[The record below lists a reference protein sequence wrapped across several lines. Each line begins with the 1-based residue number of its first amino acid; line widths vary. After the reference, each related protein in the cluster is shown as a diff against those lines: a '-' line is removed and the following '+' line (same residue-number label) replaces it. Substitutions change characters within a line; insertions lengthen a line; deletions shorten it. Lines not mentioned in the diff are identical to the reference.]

1 MRVRP
6 LFVGNFPMH
15 PTPQQIARIVSGTVR
30 GDRVLFNGL
39 PGVHFDTKATHVSIH
54 CIEQYEDGCWV
65 HTFSAK
71 DDPIA
76 IRDFIN
82 EQLGN
87 RFVPNKSNGAHC
99 EPSGADIDA
108 AVMAVIAKQER
119 GRVDT
124 KNVVAIYDY
133 RDADETLLYQVR
145 RHETPKSSN
154 PLDNTKTFS
163 YRRPD
168 GRGGW
173 IAEAGER
180 RVPYRWHELLQHPD
194 AAIFVTEGEKD
205 ADRVAELNLCATT
218 VASGKWT
225 DDCVKACAG
234 RDVIILE
241 DNDDTGRKKSHE
253 VAARLHPVAKSVR
266 IRRFTDLPEGGDA
279 SDWLDAHPIGTCDA
293 FTHFCWAAPLW
304 TPHDHDPDGG
314 SDDAKDSHSE
324 DGEGAER
331 DTKSDSTEPPTIR
344 FTLTAFR
351 DIKLDLTANHYT
363 IKGILPRTGIVLLY
377 GPRKTYKT
385 FVAMDMAMYIARG
398 EGYRGRQV
406 QQRDVVYIGLE
417 GRDGLPARKEAL
429 AQYHGTD
436 DVPLHVMITPL
447 NLAKD
452 AGRLILDI
460 KN

>member
-124 KNVVAIYDY
+124 KNIVAIYDY

-163 YRRPD
+163 YRRQT
-168 GRGGW
+168 G
-173 IAEAGER
+173 
-180 RVPYRWHELLQHPD
+180 
-194 AAIFVTEGEKD
+194 AA
-205 ADRVAELNLCATT
+205 
-218 VASGKWT
+218 
-225 DDCVKACAG
+225 
-234 RDVIILE
+234 
-241 DNDDTGRKKSHE
+241 
-253 VAARLHPVAKSVR
+253 
-266 IRRFTDLPEGGDA
+266 
-279 SDWLDAHPIGTCDA
+279 
-293 FTHFCWAAPLW
+293 
-304 TPHDHDPDGG
+304 
-314 SDDAKDSHSE
+314 
-324 DGEGAER
+324 
-331 DTKSDSTEPPTIR
+331 
-344 FTLTAFR
+344 
-351 DIKLDLTANHYT
+351 
-363 IKGILPRTGIVLLY
+363 
-377 GPRKTYKT
+377 
-385 FVAMDMAMYIARG
+385 
-398 EGYRGRQV
+398 
-406 QQRDVVYIGLE
+406 
-417 GRDGLPARKEAL
+417 DGLPKRVSVAFLTVGTNFCNTLMRLSSSPKAKRTRTAL
-429 AQYHGTD
+429 RSSTSAQ
-436 DVPLHVMITPL
+436 
-447 NLAKD
+447 
-452 AGRLILDI
+452 RLLRPANGLTIA
-460 KN
+460 